1 MMKETFEIKFVKDS
15 IIEGF
20 YNVTCNNE
28 TVLEMVCEDDFEDIT
43 IADIVEAYKVTME
56 EKSR

>member
-20 YNVTCNNE
+20 YSVTCNDE